1 MSWDV
6 HSVGLEKG
14 GVVYILKDIFN
25 MNKGTRLMLVNF
37 GMELRLL
44 KRSDH
49 ECQNRWGPKG
59 I

>member
-1 MSWDV
+1 
-6 HSVGLEKG
+6 VGLEKG